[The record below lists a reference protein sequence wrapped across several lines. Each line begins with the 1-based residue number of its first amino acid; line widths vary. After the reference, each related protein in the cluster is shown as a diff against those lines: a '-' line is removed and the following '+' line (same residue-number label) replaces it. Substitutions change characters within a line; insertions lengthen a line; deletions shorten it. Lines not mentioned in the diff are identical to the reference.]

1 MYRLRTI
8 DPTTTFT
15 NQLTMDLFAQH
26 LPQDQ
31 IVAAL
36 TTARQRQ
43 HRVRKLS
50 HVVVVWLVIAMNIW
64 THLSIEHAFQKL
76 ARGLRFIWPE
86 VIPVWPTRSAVCQ
99 RRYQLGVQ
107 PFVTLFQQRCI
118 PFATPATPGAF
129 AFGYRLMA
137 IDGTVETVPDSPSNA
152 AYFGRM
158 SGSRGASAF
167 PQLRAVYL
175 VECGTHALVDAG
187 FWPCQTHER
196 VGGYRMLRTLQSDML
211 VMWDRGFHAYSMFA
225 GAMQRGAQVL
235 ARLSMLVT
243 PQVRETLADG
253 SALIDLLPTEHVQTP
268 DPAPIRLRMI
278 TYHLKDPA
286 LGDPTVQHRIVTTLL
301 DPQRYP
307 AVDLVCTYHERW
319 EIELVIDELDT
330 HQRVVGRPLRSQ
342 LPVGVL
348 QELYGV
354 LVAHYLVRIVMHE
367 AALVRGV
374 DPDRISFVHAVRL
387 IQDAIPESQMV
398 DPVSLPQLYTRLL
411 RDLGAV
417 LLPPRRMRLY
427 PRLVKQKM
435 TKFLRKRPDDPPLP
449 QPTMPFRAAV
459 ALVIEPLTPVK
470 VKRPRGR
477 PRKEPEC
484 RVDAGS
490 EMPPSA
496 RRRP

>member
-1 MYRLRTI
+1 MPYRLRTI
-8 DPTTTFT
+8 DPNTPFAD
-15 NQLTMDLFAQH
+15 QLTMDLFAQH
-26 LPQDQ
+26 LPHEH

-36 TTARQRQ
+36 TTAHQRQ
-43 HRVRKLS
+43 QRVRKLS
-50 HVVVVWLVIAMNIW
+50 HVVVVWLVIAMSIW

-86 VIPVWPTRSAVCQ
+86 ALPVWPTRSAVCQ

-107 PFVTLFQQRCI
+107 PFAALFQQRCI
-118 PFATPATPGAF
+118 PCATPATPGAF

-137 IDGTVETVPDSPSNA
+137 IDGTVEPVPDTPRNA

-196 VGGYRMLRTLQSDML
+196 VGGYRMLRTLQPDML
-211 VMWDRGFHAYSMFA
+211 VMWDRGFHAYGMFA
-225 GAMQRGAQVL
+225 GAVQRGSQVL
-235 ARLSMLVT
+235 ARLSNLVT

-253 SALIDLLPTEHVQTP
+253 SALIDLPPTEHVRTA

-278 TYHLKDPA
+278 TYQLKDPA

-301 DPQRYP
+301 DPERYP
-307 AVDLVCTYHERW
+307 AVDLVCTYHDRW
-319 EIELVIDELDT
+319 EIEVVIDELDT
-330 HQRVVGRPLRSQ
+330 HQRLVGRPLRSQ

-348 QELYGV
+348 QELYGL
-354 LVAHYLVRIVMHE
+354 LVAHYLVRTVMHE
-367 AALVRGV
+367 AALLHAV
-374 DPDRISFVHAVRL
+374 DPDRISFFHTVRL
-387 IQDAIPESQMV
+387 IQDAITESQMI
-398 DPVSLPQLYTRLL
+398 DAHSLPQRYTQLL
-411 RDLGAV
+411 RDVGV
-417 LLPPRRMRLY
+417 CLLPPRRLRLY
-427 PRLVKQKM
+427 PRQVKQKM

-449 QPTMPFRAAV
+449 QPTMLFRAAV
-459 ALVIEPLTPVK
+459 ALVREPLTPVK

-477 PRKEPEC
+477 PQREP
-484 RVDAGS
+484 
-490 EMPPSA
+490 
-496 RRRP
+496 